1 MAEGI
6 PVTDARAQ
14 LAELVNRVVFGGERI
29 VLTRHKKPVA
39 AIVSAEDYELLESLR
54 RERIDL
60 TGIGRPAGEPSSE
73 PAVEPLRIAAEYRPP
88 GPPAPPAPGRRPG
101 FRP

>member
-1 MAEGI
+1 
-6 PVTDARAQ
+6 VTEARAQ

-60 TGIGRPAGEPSSE
+60 TGIGRPGADPSGD
-73 PAVEPLRIAAEYRPP
+73 PVVEPLRIAAEYRPP
-88 GPPAPPAPGRRPG
+88 GPPPPPGAGRRPG
-101 FRP
+101 FRS